1 MQQAVLAGAVAEIG
15 QATLAQVVAGAVK
28 PPASGMVAFKS
39 VGTAL
44 QDLALAVRYH
54 QLLGARTDLPS
65 APELPSLKE
74 PVSPVASG
82 AV

>member
-1 MQQAVLAGAVAEIG
+1 
-15 QATLAQVVAGAVK
+15 
-28 PPASGMVAFKS
+28 MVAFKS

-65 APELPSLKE
+65 APDLPSLKE